1 MKKNF
6 KVIGF
11 LFLSALISCGGD
23 ASTEV
28 KADGNDSLF
37 KSENTVNAG
46 TNISTEPAKT
56 IETVP
61 GVEKKTGGI
70 NPAHGQPGHVC
81 EAAVGAVIPDKLP
94 ASNITTQATTP
105 IQPIQSITPLPNTK
119 PGLNPAHGQPGH
131 RCDIAVGA
139 PLTDVAAKTSNDPN
153 SNYPVVSSPMEY
165 KAPLPFENKTIT
177 LPEANTKVA
186 AGMNPAHGQP
196 GHRCDIAVSA
206 PLNKKS
212 DNN

>member
-1 MKKNF
+1 MKKIF
-6 KVIGF
+6 KATGF

-28 KADGNDSLF
+28 KADGTDSMF

-56 IETVP
+56 IETVL
-61 GVEKKTGGI
+61 GVEKKTGGT

-81 EAAVGAVIPDKLP
+81 ELPVVTGIPDKMP

-105 IQPIQSITPLPNTK
+105 IQSITPQPNTK

-139 PLTDVAAKTSNDPN
+139 PLTDAAAKTSNDPN
-153 SNYPVVSSPMEY
+153 INYPVVSSPMEY

-186 AGMNPAHGQP
+186 AGTNPAHGQP
-196 GHRCDIAVSA
+196 GHRCDLAVVA
-206 PLNKKS
+206 PLPKN
-212 DNN
+212 